1 MKNDKTQIQLLQ
13 EISDLLRPISNL
25 SKHYN
30 EIIKDEAEKEMSV
43 APLKV
48 TRTAEQ
54 EMKKQKS

>member
-13 EISDLLRPISNL
+13 EIADLLRPISNL

-30 EIIKDEAEKEMSV
+30 KIIKDDIEREKSI
-43 APLKV
+43 AHLKV

-54 EMKKQKS
+54 EMKKTKK

>member
-13 EISDLLRPISNL
+13 EIVDLLRPISNL

>member
-13 EISDLLRPISNL
+13 EIADLLRPISNL

-30 EIIKDEAEKEMSV
+30 EIIKDEAKKEMSV